1 MKENKIMAK
10 DLYRVKN
17 KKGITLIEILIV
29 ILIIGILAAIAI
41 PQFNQYKL
49 RMYNNYA
56 KDNLQN
62 IYQVCR
68 NYWADNSNSDP
79 CSIEIVKQ
87 EPYNF
92 NLSKNIV
99 LIVTPGK
106 NIKSDFEATAK
117 HNNSNTTYTIDETE
131 NIS

>member
-1 MKENKIMAK
+1 MAK

-17 KKGITLIEILIV
+17 QKGITLIEILIV

-62 IYQVCR
+62 IYQACR
-68 NYWADNSNSDP
+68 NYWADNSNTDP

-117 HNNSNTTYTIDETE
+117 HNKSNKTYTIDENE
-131 NIS
+131 NIG